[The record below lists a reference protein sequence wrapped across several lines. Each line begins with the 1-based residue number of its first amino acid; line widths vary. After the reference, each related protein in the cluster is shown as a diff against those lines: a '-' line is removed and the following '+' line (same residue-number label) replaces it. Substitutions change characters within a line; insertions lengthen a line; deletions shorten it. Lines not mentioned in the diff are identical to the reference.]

1 MLADRVPEHSQ
12 YLGYELQVHH
22 DSQAATKDLE
32 PPCLGAV
39 ARGASMEQ
47 RKTPWTAPA
56 VDMEDTKRLLQVGKG
71 CPPVER
77 AEALG
82 EKWAEPQAEGSPLAL
97 VHRVSWT
104 I

>member
-1 MLADRVPEHSQ
+1 M
-12 YLGYELQVHH
+12 HH

-71 CPPVER
+71 CLPVEQ
-77 AEALG
+77 ADTLG
-82 EKWAEPQAEGSPLAL
+82 EKRAEPQAEGSPLAL

>member
-1 MLADRVPEHSQ
+1 M
-12 YLGYELQVHH
+12 HH

-71 CPPVER
+71 CPPVEQ
-77 AEALG
+77 ADALG
-82 EKWAEPQAEGSPLAL
+82 EKRAEP
-97 VHRVSWT
+97 
-104 I
+104 

>member
-1 MLADRVPEHSQ
+1 MHQ
-12 YLGYELQVHH
+12 
-22 DSQAATKDLE
+22 DSQAATRDLE

-47 RKTPWTAPA
+47 RRAPWTAPA

-71 CPPVER
+71 CPPVEQ
-77 AEALG
+77 ADTLG
-82 EKWAEPQAEGSPLAL
+82 EKRAEPQAEGSPLAL
-97 VHRVSWT
+97 VHMFSWR

>member
-1 MLADRVPEHSQ
+1 
-12 YLGYELQVHH
+12 VHH